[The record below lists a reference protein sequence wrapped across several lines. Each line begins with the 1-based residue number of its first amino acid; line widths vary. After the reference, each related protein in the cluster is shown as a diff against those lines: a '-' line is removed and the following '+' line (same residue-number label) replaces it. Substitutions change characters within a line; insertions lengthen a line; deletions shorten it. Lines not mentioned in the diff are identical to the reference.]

1 MINEILAIKVR
12 EQMDK
17 ASDPPVKL
25 RYQTGRFADS
35 AKLLTLT
42 RSQASTLFGTYT
54 YQRNPYDVFLPGG
67 RLGTAQRDPRIYIE
81 SAIQEA
87 AMSILRRKFPGLQ
100 LELQ

>member
-1 MINEILAIKVR
+1 MGDSTDA
-12 EQMDK
+12 
-17 ASDPPVKL
+17 PTKL

-42 RSQASTLFGTYT
+42 RSQASALFGTYT

-87 AMSILRRKFPGLQ
+87 AMSILRRNLVYNWNYNKCQ
-100 LELQ
+100 LEQKF